1 MNVAIIGTG
10 YVGRAT
16 VVLLTMHLPI
26 SLTVVRENNLAQH
39 KETLFIQNT
48 LVNLDNI
55 IIKEEK
61 SIVPKE
67 LKLFPAVQKNIN
79 EKINLNEI
87 VSFNTNETRH
97 PP

>member
-1 MNVAIIGTG
+1 MNIMIVETG
-10 YVGRAT
+10 YIERAE
-16 VVLLTMHLPI
+16 VILLTMHLSIP
-26 SLTVVRENNLAQH
+26 LVVVQENNLAQH

-48 LVNLDNI
+48 SVNLDNI

-79 EKINLNEI
+79 KKINLTEI

>member
-1 MNVAIIGTG
+1 MNIMIVETG
-10 YVGRAT
+10 YVERAE
-16 VVLLTMHLPI
+16 VILLTMHLPI
-26 SLTVVRENNLAQH
+26 PLVVVQENNLAQH

-48 LVNLDNI
+48 LINLDDI

-61 SIVPKE
+61 SIVHME
-67 LKLFPAVQKNIN
+67 LKLFPIVQKNIN
-79 EKINLNEI
+79 KKINLNEV